1 MKIKLTEPFWN
12 GSKWIPAGTE
22 IEVTSALA
30 KELLLFRICELIEPE
45 RKPVKEFKRAAAY
58 EEE

>member
-1 MKIKLTEPFWN
+1 MKIKLKEPFWN

-22 IEVTSALA
+22 ITVTAA
-30 KELLLFRICELIEPE
+30 KAKELIEPE

>member
-1 MKIKLTEPFWN
+1 MKIKLQEPYWN

-22 IEVTSALA
+22 IIVTAAKA
-30 KELLLFRICELIEPE
+30 KELIKPE
-45 RKPVKEFKRAAAY
+45 RKAVKEFKRSDAY